1 MRMVIVLLIGLG
13 VLVGTYVLIFAVLY
27 LQQDSMVFFPQ
38 RAEETAMSQE
48 ARAAGFRH
56 WKTAQGE
63 SVGWISEDGDPK
75 KVLMFFHGN
84 GGHAGHDFHLRKLL
98 RDQGCD
104 WTVYLIEYPG
114 YGLRAGTPS
123 EASLTNAALE
133 AFDALAKDP
142 ETAIYLMGESLGSG
156 VVSAV
161 AGARPN
167 RVAGLILLVPFDS
180 LVSAAQCRY
189 PWLPVGALL
198 RTRFDSLSAL
208 RSYHGPSAVIVGEND
223 TVIPARLGQRLYDS
237 LQGNKRLWIVPQAG
251 HNVMGF
257 LETHWRDVHNHLEPA
272 SPLP

>member
-1 MRMVIVLLIGLG
+1 MRMVTFLLIALG
-13 VLVGTYVLIFAVLY
+13 VLLGAYVLIFAVLY

-38 RAEETAMSQE
+38 RTEEAAMSQE
-48 ARAAGFRH
+48 ARAAGFRQ
-56 WKTAQGE
+56 WKSTQGE

-75 KVLMFFHGN
+75 KLLMLFHGN
-84 GGHAGHDFHLRKLL
+84 GGHAGHDFHFRKLL

-104 WTVYLIEYPG
+104 WTVCLVEYPG
-114 YGLRAGTPS
+114 YGLREGTPS

-142 ETAIYLMGESLGSG
+142 ETVIYLMGESLGSG

-167 RVAGLILLVPFDS
+167 RVAGLILVVPFDS
-180 LVSAAQCRY
+180 LVSAAQCKY
-189 PWLPVGALL
+189 PWLPVGTLL

-223 TVIPARLGQRLYDS
+223 TVVPARLGQRLYES
-237 LQGNKRLWIVPQAG
+237 LQGNKRLWIVPQTG

-257 LETHWRDVHNHLEPA
+257 LETHWRDIHNHLEP
-272 SPLP
+272 PTP